1 MKDIALTDIDTLWE
15 YACSGNIEKL
25 REYYE
30 NGGSINNRY
39 IKFGESHSLIMGAFR
54 NNQFD
59 TVEYLISEGEELSKK
74 EYAEM
79 QTEMRKLEI
88 MQKLTESNEQ
98 DMDMD
103 MVNSQTMQ

>member
-39 IKFGESHSLIMGAFR
+39 FKFGEGHSLIMSAFR

-59 TVEYLISEGEELSKK
+59 TVEYLISQGEELSKRECK
-74 EYAEM
+74 EM
-79 QTEMRKLEI
+79 KSEMRKLDI
-88 MQKLTESNEQ
+88 MQKLIENDESELS
-98 DMDMD
+98 M
-103 MVNSQTMQ
+103 SQTQSM